1 MSYSLDSEIESI
13 YSDPSSIQSSVLL
26 SVLNLLLEKSAFK
39 TSVNEQVQAAL
50 NSYYSNNNNSSIST
64 LIQNSMT
71 STNVL
76 NSFGTLV
83 DNKITANQ
91 KISEIKSK
99 TDKIDFVPPNASFT
113 KGVIQRLEDITS
125 NIALCATK
133 TDTQSIQSNL
143 SSVLTDTASL
153 ITKSN
158 TIISNVNT
166 AKLELT
172 AAIENVSISVTLG
185 SLELSIADE
194 TAFINNINA
203 HSTLLK
209 NEIVEA
215 IPSLSSVSNGIVDL
229 STLCTDRFDNIDS
242 AIDSIDVVDLATF
255 NSQTSSL
262 NSSLSGLTISNNTI
276 LSIVNDLKKYN
287 YGSWKIEDNQMI
299 ISYSDTEVARF
310 DLKDSNGNPAIDEIR
325 ERSLVNG

>member
-1 MSYSLDSEIESI
+1 MPYSLDSEIESI
-13 YSDPSSIQSSVLL
+13 YSNPSNIQNSYLIAIF
-26 SVLNLLLEKSAFK
+26 NLLLEKSTFK
-39 TSVNEQVQAAL
+39 ATVNEQIQVAL
-50 NSYYSNNNNSSIST
+50 NSYYSNNTNSSIST

-83 DNKITANQ
+83 DNKITSNQ
-91 KISEIKSK
+91 KISDIKSK
-99 TDKIDFVPPNASFT
+99 TDKIDFVPPNASFS
-113 KGVIQRLEDITS
+113 KGVIQRLEEITS
-125 NIALCATK
+125 NVALCATK
-133 TDTQSIQSNL
+133 TDTGSIESKL
-143 SSVLTDTASL
+143 SSVLTDTTNL

-158 TIISNVNT
+158 TIISNVNN

-215 IPSLSSVSNGIVDL
+215 IPSLSSVSNGIIDL

-242 AIDSIDVVDLATF
+242 AIENIDVVDLATF
-255 NSQTSSL
+255 NNQTSSL
-262 NSSLSGLTISNNTI
+262 NTSLSGLTISNNTI

-299 ISYSDTEVARF
+299 ISYSNTEVARF
-310 DLKDSNGNPAIDEIR
+310 DLKDSNGNPAVDEIR
-325 ERSLVNG
+325 ERSLING